1 MIKELIFSGK
11 KYYEGK
17 MPYYVGK
24 NFKSP
29 TSPVTK
35 YTTNTE
41 EANYITLT
49 NESLIPKGPIVAQ
62 AEGKVEG
69 ETKGG
74 VEVEGKNEVFLMGG
88 TLFNYYWVTL
98 RELLQNGGVS
108 SSLLLSHI
116 YQWLRR
122 VFTSRNEVR
131 ACL

>member
-41 EANYITLT
+41 QVNYITLT
-49 NESLIPKGPIVAQ
+49 NESLIPKGPILAQ
-62 AEGKVEG
+62 AEG
-69 ETKGG
+69 
-74 VEVEGKNEVFLMGG
+74 EVEGKNEVFLMGG
-88 TLFNYYWVTL
+88 TWFNYYWVTL

-122 VFTSRNEVR
+122 VFTSRNEVS

>member
-1 MIKELIFSGK
+1 MIDHMIMNSK
-11 KYYEGK
+11 KYWEGK

-62 AEGKVEG
+62 AEGE
-69 ETKGG
+69 

-88 TLFNYYWVTL
+88 TMFHYYWVTL

-108 SSLLLSHI
+108 SSLLTHVYHALHRI
-116 YQWLRR
+116 
-122 VFTSRNEVR
+122 RNGVK
-131 ACL
+131 AWQL